1 MINLDYE
8 SVEGAINMAINSE
21 EQLTQLTFDQ
31 ELFDAEIKPS
41 YWVNQSTELVNMRQD
56 LNLTE
61 RRLIYSLI
69 ALVQP
74 DDKDFK
80 TYVVQIKEL
89 AELIGITENSFYER
103 VEKAVDGLQ
112 SKQLVI
118 ERGSGNNKIIDKI
131 TWVQRATYIRGEGQ
145 IRIKLSEDLA
155 QYLLNLK
162 SYTKYRLMNVLKL
175 KSEYSW
181 RIYELLKEHEWR
193 LQPVVVGDRK
203 WKTSRVFKVDELRK
217 LLNIPEDKYKLM
229 KHFRE
234 SVLDKAKKELQDK
247 TDIIFE
253 YEIYKKAGRKIDSFI
268 FYINGNPKN
277 KKEQLDIDSTT
288 TDLQD
293 ILHKLV
299 RYGVRRK
306 KAVELIERYDPNYL
320 EANLLYVISE
330 IDLSQADNPAGY
342 IIKAI
347 EENYAEYETLYNAD
361 QDDPLYKILISKV
374 DKRLEE
380 LSERDIKALS
390 DILTSYDKHFLK
402 FATTTEDIQKIGMQR
417 EKALSTKWDEIQ
429 RYRET
434 NKFPPL
440 SISEIESKKLK
451 QYLEPILNQ
460 SPPF

>member
-1 MINLDYE
+1 
-8 SVEGAINMAINSE
+8 MAVNIE
-21 EQLTQLTFDQ
+21 EQPTQLSFEH
-31 ELFDAEIKPS
+31 ELFEAEIKPS

-80 TYVVQIKEL
+80 TYVVQIKDL

-112 SKQLVI
+112 SKQLII
-118 ERGSGNNKIIDKI
+118 ERGSGNNKIVDKI

-181 RIYELLKEHEWR
+181 RIYELLKEREWR
-193 LQPVVVGDRK
+193 LQPITVGDKK
-203 WKTSRVFKVDELRK
+203 WKTSRVLKVDELRS
-217 LLNIPEDKYKLM
+217 LLNIPSDKYKLM

-234 SVLDKAKKELQDK
+234 SVLDKAKKELAEK
-247 TDIIFE
+247 TDIIFD
-253 YEIYKKAGRKIDSFI
+253 YQVYKKAGRKIDSFI
-268 FYINGNPKN
+268 FYINENSKN
-277 KKEQLDIDSTT
+277 KREHLDIDSTT

-306 KAVELIERYDPNYL
+306 KAVELIETFDPNYL
-320 EANLLYVISE
+320 EANLYYVISQ
-330 IDLSQADNPAGY
+330 IDLAHADNPAGY
-342 IIKAI
+342 VIKAI
-347 EENYAEYETLYNAD
+347 EENYAEYESIHSSE
-361 QDDPLYKILISKV
+361 QDDPLYKILLGKV
-374 DKRLEE
+374 DKRLQE
-380 LSERDIKALS
+380 LTERDIEALNKV
-390 DILTSYDKHFLK
+390 LTNFDNLFVK
-402 FATTTEDIQKIGMQR
+402 FAETVEDVQRLNTQR
-417 EKALSTKWDEIQ
+417 EKALITQWEKIQ
-429 RYRET
+429 DYRKA
-434 NKFPPL
+434 NNFPPL
-440 SISEIESKKLK
+440 LLDEVESQKIKQTLGPVLNKLET
-451 QYLEPILNQ
+451 L
-460 SPPF
+460 F

>member
-1 MINLDYE
+1 MD
-8 SVEGAINMAINSE
+8 MALNIE
-21 EQLTQLTFDQ
+21 EQPTQLTFDQ
-31 ELFDAEIKPS
+31 ELFDAEIKPG

-112 SKQLVI
+112 SKQLII
-118 ERGSGNNKIIDKI
+118 ERGTGNNKIVDKI

-145 IRIKLSEDLA
+145 IRIKLSDDLA

-162 SYTKYRLMNVLKL
+162 SYTKYRLKNVLKL

-203 WKTSRVFKVDELRK
+203 WKTSRILKVDELRQ

-234 SVLDKAKKELQDK
+234 SVLDKAKKELEEK
-247 TDIIFE
+247 TDIIFD
-253 YEIYKKAGRKIDSFI
+253 YEVHKKAGRRIDSFI
-268 FYINGNPKN
+268 FYINENLKN

-320 EANLLYVISE
+320 EANLFYVISE
-330 IDLSQADNPAGY
+330 IDISQAENPAGY

-347 EENYAEYETLYNAD
+347 EENYAGYETLYNAD
-361 QDDPLYKILISKV
+361 QDDPLYKMLLGKV

-380 LSERDIKALS
+380 LTKRDIKALD
-390 DILTSYDKHFLK
+390 DIITGYDRHFRQ
-402 FATTTEDIQKIGMQR
+402 FAKTVEDVEQIGKER
-417 EKALSTKWDEIQ
+417 ERALSAKWDEIQ
-429 RYRET
+429 KYRQD

-440 SISEIESKKLK
+440 SIDEIDNIKIKQHLK
-451 QYLEPILNQ
+451 EMVET
-460 SPPF
+460 PPF